1 MVQTGVNPSAQ
12 QQDDTET
19 RGRIMRFLRQH
30 LDSFVKWDIV
40 RFFHDNPYAVETA
53 DDVARALGREGEEV
67 SEALKTLTASK
78 VLTMKTVSGTAVFSL
93 HRDPAVRALVHE
105 FVIACDDRDF
115 RAAAIQQVIDG
126 LR

>member
-12 QQDDTET
+12 PENAES
-19 RGRIMRFLRQH
+19 RGRVMRFLRQK

-40 RFFHDNPYAVETA
+40 RFFHDNPHAVETA
-53 DDVARALGREGEEV
+53 DDIARALGREGDEV
-67 SEALKTLTASK
+67 PEALKALTASK

-93 HRDPAVRALVHE
+93 HDDPAVRALVHE

-115 RAAAIQQVIDG
+115 RAAAIRQVIDD